1 MTTTKDVRMT
11 GDHAR
16 AFQEATVDEAKEIL
30 GEFTKQELADMSKKV
45 NKVRDEFYPRSRGVN
60 KRSNVR
66 EWFYDDELERILSV
80 IRNPA
85 IKRVFQLMFF
95 YCLRVS
101 EVAHC
106 EWLRGQNGGLLKVH
120 QPKNNREEFLPVH
133 GRTTEILEDYEEFC
147 DYSTGYLQVC
157 MAAIREDAAIT
168 EGQGL
173 DNVVA
178 ESEDGRDLHQFGTHS
193 FRRTSATVFGRE
205 VGADSLKVKKWLR
218 HSTSGDDSLRYYGY
232 GEREWR
238 RDLELAFGPYYDL
251 I

>member
-1 MTTTKDVRMT
+1 MTKTEKPRMT
-11 GDHAR
+11 QEHAR
-16 AFQEATVDEAKEIL
+16 AFQEATFEESKQIL
-30 GEFTKQELADMSKKV
+30 GEFTKQELAEISKKV
-45 NKVRDEFYPRSRGVN
+45 NKVRDEFYPRSRGAN

-66 EWFYDDELERILSV
+66 QWFYDDELEQILGV

-101 EVAHC
+101 EVSHC
-106 EWLRGQNGGLLKVH
+106 EWLKGRRGGLLKVH

-157 MAAIREDAAIT
+157 MAAIRQDAAKT
-168 EGQGL
+168 EKQGL

-178 ESEDGRDLHQFGTHS
+178 ESKDGRNLYQFGTHS
-193 FRRTSATVFGRE
+193 FRRTSATVFGRV

-218 HSTSGDDSLRYYGY
+218 HSKSGDDSLRYYGY

-238 RDLELAFGPYYDL
+238 DDLVSAFEPYYDL